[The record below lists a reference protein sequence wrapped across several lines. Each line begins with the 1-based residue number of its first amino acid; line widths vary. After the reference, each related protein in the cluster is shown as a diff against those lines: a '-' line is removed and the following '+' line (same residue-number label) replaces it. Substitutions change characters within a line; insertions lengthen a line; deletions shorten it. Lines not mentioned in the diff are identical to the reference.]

1 MSLPTQQRL
10 YEVLERT
17 WPHAGAYRAGPWTM
31 RDGAG
36 GGKRVS
42 ATTADGA
49 FTVKDLALAEAKAAG
64 LNQTPLFFLRDGEA
78 ELDAMLEQSGY
89 SIIDPVT
96 LYAAPIDEIAQKPPP
111 VSTFVVWPPLAIMA
125 DLWAECGIARERVDV
140 MHRATQPKTGL
151 LARITDQPAGAA
163 FVSIDQDI
171 AMIHAMVVLPR
182 FRRQGAA
189 RNMLRGAAC
198 WAQDHG
204 ATSLTLAVTTANTA
218 ANALYASLGMQVVG
232 HYHYRIK

>member
-1 MSLPTQQRL
+1 MSLPDQQRL
-10 YEVLERT
+10 YEALERT
-17 WPHAGAYRAGPWTM
+17 WPHAGAYRAGPWTV
-31 RDGAG
+31 RAGAG

-42 ATTADGA
+42 STTAEGDFGPD
-49 FTVKDLALAEAKAAG
+49 DLALAEAKAAELG
-64 LNQTPLFFLRDGEA
+64 QTPLFFLRDGES
-78 ELDAMLEQSGY
+78 ELDTMLEQAGY
-89 SIIDPVT
+89 GIIDPVT
-96 LYAAPIDEIAQKPPP
+96 LYAAPIAEIAQKPPP
-111 VSTFVVWPPLAIMA
+111 VSTFVVWPPLAIMV
-125 DLWAECGIARERVDV
+125 DLWAECDIAKERVDV
-140 MHRATQPKTGL
+140 MHRACAPKTGL

-163 FVSIDQDI
+163 FVALDGDV